1 MVERANRTV
10 MEMACS
16 MLQDAGLPNMYWGEA
31 CLYTIH
37 ILNRTP
43 LHLLD
48 GDTTPHEVFTGNKP
62 WVQGFR
68 PYPGREAQKARSQ
81 VARVCAHWLV
91 PNKCTYRLLHCPTGR
106 VYESRDVVFVEGDT
120 SSQPHQV
127 TISVD
132 PIPAFPN
139 TPAPAPAPE
148 NSVPTP
154 KFKVMVEDVPDEGE
168 VAPPPPSSSDA
179 LEGPP
184 EHDIKLQP
192 LPAEPIHRSTHV
204 RNPPIRDDNPSYKV
218 SS

>member
-1 MVERANRTV
+1 M
-10 MEMACS
+10 
-16 MLQDAGLPNMYWGEA
+16 
-31 CLYTIH
+31 
-37 ILNRTP
+37 
-43 LHLLD
+43 
-48 GDTTPHEVFTGNKP
+48 
-62 WVQGFR
+62 QGFR

-120 SSQPHQV
+120 SLQPHQV

-132 PIPAFPN
+132 PIPAFPD

-168 VAPPPPSSSDA
+168 VAPPPPSSSDV

-184 EHDIKLQP
+184 EHDIKAQP
-192 LPAEPIHRSTHV
+192 LPAEPVRRSTCV
-204 RNPPIRDDNPSYKV
+204 RKPPVQDDDPRYKV
-218 SS
+218 SSYNQKCAVVTAPAASVEGSDMEKTSADASDEALGQVGDEHAHHMIPLDTDVP